1 MDTKLLC
8 RAHRESTDSWLSLVV
23 PDELSSKEQQAI
35 WLADMCGEEFLPDE
49 IQPIPKHLIDELL
62 TLLPMKELEKN
73 DGQDTDDSRRG
84 NGSEN

>member
-1 MDTKLLC
+1 MDIKILC
-8 RAHRESTDSWLSLVV
+8 RAHRKSTDSWLSLVV
-23 PDELSSKEQQAI
+23 PDELSSKEQKAI
-35 WLADMCGEEFLPDE
+35 WLEDMCGEHFQPKQ

-84 NGSEN
+84 NGSED

>member
-23 PDELSSKEQQAI
+23 PDELSSKEQKAI
-35 WLADMCGEEFLPDE
+35 WLADMCGDHF
-49 IQPIPKHLIDELL
+49 QPKDLAHVPIDILDQYLIDL
-62 TLLPMKELEKN
+62 TMREGEN
-73 DGQDTDDSRRG
+73 DGQNFDDSRRG